1 LKIPSSEK
9 ASKIDIRAQQQ
20 QSLVKGLQQQQEPSE
35 DEEYISLRITTG
47 THLQSIVSPNSAL
60 LKDEDSCP
68 SENE

>member
-47 THLQSIVSPNSAL
+47 PHFQSTVSPNSAL